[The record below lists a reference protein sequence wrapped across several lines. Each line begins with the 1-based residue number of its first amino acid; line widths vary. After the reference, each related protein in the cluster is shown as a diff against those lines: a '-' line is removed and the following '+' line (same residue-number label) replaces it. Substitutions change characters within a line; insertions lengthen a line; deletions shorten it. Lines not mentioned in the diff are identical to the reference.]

1 MDMPS
6 ELTINGVTY
15 VRTDAIEGRT
25 PEQTVERWY
34 SVAELAE
41 LSGFTPSS
49 IYRAMAGGRLAYR
62 CPNGSDVGRRVAQSE
77 WERFVATT

>member
-1 MDMPS
+1 MDMPN
-6 ELTINGVTY
+6 ELNVNGVLY
-15 VRTDAIEGRT
+15 VRADEQEGRT
-25 PEQTVERWY
+25 PEPIERWY

-41 LSGFTPSS
+41 LSGFTTSS
-49 IYRAMAGGRLAYR
+49 IYRAMASGRLAYK

>member
-6 ELTINGVTY
+6 KLTINGVVY
-15 VRTDAIEGRT
+15 VRADAIEGRT
-25 PEQTVERWY
+25 QEQTVERWY

-41 LSGFTPSS
+41 LSGFSASS
-49 IYRAMAGGRLAYR
+49 LYRAMSDGRLAYK